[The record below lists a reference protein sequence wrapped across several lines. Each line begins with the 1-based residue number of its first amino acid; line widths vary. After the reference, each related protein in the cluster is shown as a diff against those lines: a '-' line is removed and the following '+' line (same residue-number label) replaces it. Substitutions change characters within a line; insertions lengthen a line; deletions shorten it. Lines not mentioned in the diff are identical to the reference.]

1 MTIHHVALETRPA
14 DLAACVEFWALL
26 GYRPVEAP
34 PSLRDRATW
43 VERDG
48 RQVHFMR
55 SDDPVVPPNGHVAL
69 VEPGLDALVER
80 LRAAGV
86 EVRERQQHWGAR
98 RVFVDDPAGHV
109 VELMAA
115 PPA

>member
-1 MTIHHVALETRPA
+1 MTIHHVALETAVA
-14 DLAACVEFWALL
+14 DLDACVAFWALL
-26 GYRPVEAP
+26 GFAPVEAP
-34 PSLRDRATW
+34 TSLRDRATW

-48 RQVHFMR
+48 RQIHFMV

-69 VEPGLDALVER
+69 VDGELDATVER
-80 LRAAGV
+80 LRAAGA
-86 EVRERQQHWGAR
+86 EVRERPQHWGAR

-115 PPA
+115 PPG